1 MECMATSR
9 PPHESSIFLDVRGE
23 GRSLRVTWH
32 HEGPGAEGPGA
43 EGPGDKG
50 SGDGGPDGGGL
61 VVLSLWRE
69 NVCAGSF
76 RLRAAEV
83 PDLVAMLKRGLAA
96 TYDDLRS
103 DTVQVGPVPRLEAS
117 SDRLGDTA

>member
-1 MECMATSR
+1 MATSR

-32 HEGPGAEGPGA
+32 HEGPGA